1 MHLFL
6 LCLCIDLYYAI
17 IIYIYIWMGVQGVV
31 VPPPAML
38 WVPGPRG
45 PPLRCY
51 APPPPYQCYG
61 SGFAGL
67 GGTTATITN
76 TTTHTHHQQMS
87 TTP

>member
-1 MHLFL
+1 MDGGSGRRGPPPPPLR
-6 LCLCIDLYYAI
+6 CDGC
-17 IIYIYIWMGVQGVV
+17 QGLV
-31 VPPPAML
+31 VPPPCDAM
-38 WVPGPRG
+38 P
-45 PPLRCY
+45 
-51 APPPPYQCYG
+51 PPPPYQCYG